1 MSYPAF
7 LASSNQQ
14 QLKQKMF
21 GENFKKK
28 SGKHSPKNVGM
39 YESGSGSLLHT
50 DSTKVLLASFFPQ
63 LPNCPTKMCLV
74 TTH

>member
-21 GENFKKK
+21 GENFKKTIHNK
-28 SGKHSPKNVGM
+28 IWK
-39 YESGSGSLLHT
+39 T
-50 DSTKVLLASFFPQ
+50 FPQ
-63 LPNCPTKMCLV
+63 KCGDV
-74 TTH
+74 